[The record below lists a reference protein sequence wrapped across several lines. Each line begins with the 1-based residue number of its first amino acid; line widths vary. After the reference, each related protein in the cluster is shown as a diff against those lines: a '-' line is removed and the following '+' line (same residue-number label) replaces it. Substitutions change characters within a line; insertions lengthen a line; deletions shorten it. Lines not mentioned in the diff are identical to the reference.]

1 MNDINQ
7 DTAKPS
13 AHRAPLA
20 APLTRWVIDTAHAS
34 ASFKVRHLLVASVR
48 GVLGPITGQ
57 AWLDEQDLTRSRV
70 ELAIDVA
77 GLDTRNADRDAHLRG
92 PDFFEVERFP
102 TLTFRST
109 SLTRRGDV
117 GADDVGRYL
126 LAGEL
131 TLRGETRPVT
141 LDLESPLAA
150 IRDPWGRDK
159 RGVFVRGRLPRKEW
173 GLTWN
178 LAMEAGGLV
187 VGDDVELEVE
197 LELIRDAGA

>member
-1 MNDINQ
+1 MNDTNQ
-7 DTAKPS
+7 ATAKLS

-20 APLTRWVIDTAHAS
+20 APLTRWVIDTAHAT

-48 GVLGPITGQ
+48 GVLGPITGH
-57 AWLDEQDLTRSRV
+57 AWIDEKDLSRSRV
-70 ELAIDVA
+70 ELTIDA
-77 GLDTRNADRDAHLRG
+77 TGLDTHNADRDAHLRG
-92 PDFFEVERFP
+92 PDFFDVERFP

-109 SLTRRGDV
+109 SLTRRPDKAEDGI
-117 GADDVGRYL
+117 AHYA

-131 TLRGETRPVT
+131 TLRGESRPVT
-141 LDLESPLAA
+141 LELETPLAA

-159 RGVFVRGRLPRKEW
+159 RGVSVHGRLQRKDW

-187 VGDDVELEVE
+187 VGDDVALEVE
-197 LELIRDAGA
+197 LELLRDAGA